1 MKGFPE
7 ANFFFGFGNFL
18 HSGGNNHETQ
28 PNPPPHPRRHDGRS
42 LLRADVFQLL
52 ASFDLSA
59 LPDLIGGFVLGP
71 VGAVEIIAVKVLLK
85 LVFKGTSSMFTGEI
99 QKFLLCTASALPAV
113 LYYQKHRTKRGA
125 AVGLLL
131 GSVAGVI
138 VAILTNVFLIFP
150 AYMALYGMDWAA
162 IVQMCTAVNPWIT
175 NVPTMVAFSIVPF
188 NVISFGV
195 TSILAMLLYKKISV
209 PLKKFAMIG

>member
-1 MKGFPE
+1 MKR
-7 ANFFFGFGNFL
+7 
-18 HSGGNNHETQ
+18 TQ
-28 PNPPPHPRRHDGRS
+28 TRRLTLAAMMGAVS
-42 LLRADVFQLL
+42 FVLMYFSFSVPVLSPFAD
-52 ASFDLSA
+52 FDLSA

-85 LVFKGTSSMFTGEI
+85 LVFKGTSSMFTGEV
-99 QKFLLCTASALPAV
+99 QKFLLCTAYALPAV

-125 AVGLLL
+125 AIGLVL
-131 GSVAGVI
+131 GTICGVI
-138 VAILTNVFLIFP
+138 VAVLTNVFLIFP
-150 AYMALYGMDWAA
+150 VYMALYGMDWAA

-188 NVISFGV
+188 NVISFSV

-209 PLKKFAMIG
+209 PLKKFALVG

>member
-1 MKGFPE
+1 MIDLG
-7 ANFFFGFGNFL
+7 
-18 HSGGNNHETQ
+18 TV
-28 PNPPPHPRRHDGRS
+28 
-42 LLRADVFQLL
+42 AD
-52 ASFDLSA
+52 
-59 LPDLIGGFVLGP
+59 
-71 VGAVEIIAVKVLLK
+71 
-85 LVFKGTSSMFTGEI
+85 
-99 QKFLLCTASALPAV
+99 
-113 LYYQKHRTKRGA
+113 
-125 AVGLLL
+125 
-131 GSVAGVI
+131 VI

>member
-1 MKGFPE
+1 MKR
-7 ANFFFGFGNFL
+7 NQ
-18 HSGGNNHETQ
+18 T
-28 PNPPPHPRRHDGRS
+28 RRLTLAAMMGAVS
-42 LLRADVFQLL
+42 FVLMYFSFSVPVLSPF

-59 LPDLIGGFVLGP
+59 LPDVTVVKVESSRYAMALMSANLFGNP
-71 VGAVEIIAVKVLLK
+71 SGAVEIIAVKVLLK

-99 QKFLLCTASALPAV
+99 QKFLLCTAYALPAV

-175 NVPTMVAFSIVPF
+175 NVPTMVAFSIIPF
-188 NVISFGV
+188 NIISFSV

-209 PLKKFAMIG
+209 PLKKFAQNG

>member
-1 MKGFPE
+1 MDIALDYYRIFE
-7 ANFFFGFGNFL
+7 AVARHRSFTRAAEALVN
-18 HSGGNNHETQ
+18 SQ
-28 PNPPPHPRRHDGRS
+28 PNLTRAVHNLEAELGCRLFLRS
-42 LLRADVFQLL
+42 SRGVELTPEGEALYAHVTAAMEQLRAGEAELQRQRELRSGMV
-52 ASFDLSA
+52 S
-59 LPDLIGGFVLGP
+59 
-71 VGAVEIIAVKVLLK
+71 IACSE
-85 LVFKGTSSMFTGEI
+85 T
-99 QKFLLCTASALPAV
+99 ALPAV

-131 GSVAGVI
+131 GTVAGVI

>member
-1 MKGFPE
+1 MKR
-7 ANFFFGFGNFL
+7 NQ
-18 HSGGNNHETQ
+18 T
-28 PNPPPHPRRHDGRS
+28 RRLTLAAMMGAVS
-42 LLRADVFQLL
+42 FVLMYFSFSVPVLSPF

-99 QKFLLCTASALPAV
+99 QKFLLCTAYALPAV

-125 AVGLLL
+125 AIGLLL
-131 GSVAGVI
+131 GTVAGVI
-138 VAILTNVFLIFP
+138 VAILTNVFL
-150 AYMALYGMDWAA
+150 ALYGMDWAA

-195 TSILAMLLYKKISV
+195 TSILTMLLYKKISV

>member
-1 MKGFPE
+1 MKR
-7 ANFFFGFGNFL
+7 
-18 HSGGNNHETQ
+18 TQ
-28 PNPPPHPRRHDGRS
+28 TRRLTLAAMMGAVS
-42 LLRADVFQLL
+42 FVLMYFSFSVPVLSPFAD
-52 ASFDLSA
+52 FDLSA

-85 LVFKGTSSMFTGEI
+85 LVFKGHVVHVHRRSAEV
-99 QKFLLCTASALPAV
+99 SALHGLCPARRAV
-113 LYYQKHRTKRGA
+113 LSKAQNQARRGHR
-125 AVGLLL
+125 LLL
-131 GSVAGVI
+131 GTICGVI
-138 VAILTNVFLIFP
+138 VAVLTNVFLIFP

-188 NVISFGV
+188 NVISFSV

-209 PLKKFAMIG
+209 PLKKFALVG

>member
-1 MKGFPE
+1 MKR
-7 ANFFFGFGNFL
+7 
-18 HSGGNNHETQ
+18 TQ
-28 PNPPPHPRRHDGRS
+28 TRRLTLAAMMGAVS
-42 LLRADVFQLL
+42 FVLMYFSFSVPVLSPF

-71 VGAVEIIAVKVLLK
+71 VGAVEIIAVKVLLLK

-99 QKFLLCTASALPAV
+99 QKFLLCTAYALPAV